1 MAIDLKNKKL
11 LKEWEKIKDSD
22 IFTSFEDFAE
32 FYYANGEKKC
42 FRINTNE
49 PWSKDNFFFGE
60 YSELLVYYKEE
71 QPKKRIGQRFHSL
84 TVLDVFWQEKDGKD
98 VLFAKCKCDC
108 GNEAIKT
115 MDALTKGNART
126 CGCNRGRK
134 KLTTPKKIIPISKE
148 LVDELWDF
156 EKNNLS
162 LKKAKQIWQTIKNRL
177 F

>member
-1 MAIDLKNKKL
+1 MSIDLKNKKL
-11 LKEWEKIKDSD
+11 LKEWEKIKSSD
-22 IFTSFEDFAE
+22 IFPSFEDFAE
-32 FYYANGEKKC
+32 FYYTNGEKPC

-84 TVLDVFWQEKDGKD
+84 TVLDVFWQEKDGKET
-98 VLFAKCKCDC
+98 LFAKCKCDC

-134 KLTTPKKIIPISKE
+134 KSTTSKKIIPISKE
-148 LVDELWDF
+148 LVNELWDF
-156 EKNNLS
+156 EK
-162 LKKAKQIWQTIKNRL
+162 K
-177 F
+177 